1 MRRLRA
7 VAMLALVTL
16 ASAAACSTKKEDDGT
31 TPLATTEELPA
42 LAIGEDTPNLLLT
55 WIDEKGDMHVEL
67 KPADVPAEG
76 RSLVRVVVSDREEGT
91 KSLFYVVDLTKKRED
106 GTYAT
111 RTMTRRAWESEV
123 EKRRSAYLAKIA
135 PPPPQPSPT
144 GAPSA
149 AQGPKKADEPPVVA
163 SDLTVIVYG
172 ADWCKPCHQAEDYL
186 RSKGVRVVKKDVEAS
201 PEAALE
207 MRDKLDKAGQRG
219 GSIPVID
226 IRGQI
231 LVGFSTH
238 AVDRAL
244 AKASAGTAL

>member
-1 MRRLRA
+1 MNRLGL
-7 VAMLALVTL
+7 VTMIALVML
-16 ASAAACSTKKEDDGT
+16 QSAAACSSKKEDDGT
-31 TPLATTEELPA
+31 TPLTTTEELPA

-67 KPADVPAEG
+67 KAADVPAEG

-91 KSLFYVVDLTKKRED
+91 KNLFYVVDLTKKRDD
-106 GTYAT
+106 GTYAA

-135 PPPPQPSPT
+135 PPPPPSPT
-144 GAPSA
+144 GVPSA
-149 AQGPKKADEPPVVA
+149 TQGPKPTNEPPVVA

-201 PEAALE
+201 PEAARE
-207 MRDKLDKAGQRG
+207 MSDKLEKSGQRG

-231 LVGFSTH
+231 LVGFSTR

-244 AKASAGTAL
+244 AKASSGTAL

>member
-1 MRRLRA
+1 MKRA
-7 VAMLALVTL
+7 ALLAMIALVTL
-16 ASAAACSTKKEDDGT
+16 QSAAACSNKKEDDGT

-42 LAIGEDTPNLLLT
+42 LVIRDDTPNLLLT

-67 KPADVPAEG
+67 EPATVPAEG

-91 KSLFYVVDLTKKRED
+91 KGLFYVADLTKKRED
-106 GTYAT
+106 GTYAA
-111 RTMTRRAWESEV
+111 RTMTRRAWEAEV

-135 PPPPQPSPT
+135 PPPPPPSPSS
-144 GAPSA
+144 APSGTL
-149 AQGPKKADEPPVVA
+149 GPKPMQQPPVTS
-163 SDLTVIVYG
+163 SDLTVIIYG

-186 RSKGVRVVKKDVEAS
+186 RSKGVRVVKKDVEES
-201 PEAALE
+201 PEAAVE
-207 MRDKLDKAGQRG
+207 MRDKLEKSGQRG

-231 LVGFSTH
+231 LVGFSTR

-244 AKASAGTAL
+244 AKASSGTAL

>member
-1 MRRLRA
+1 MRRA
-7 VAMLALVTL
+7 AIVAMIALATL
-16 ASAAACSTKKEDDGT
+16 QSAAACSSKKEDDGT
-31 TPLATTEELPA
+31 TPLATKEELPA

-76 RSLVRVVVSDREEGT
+76 RSLVRVVVSDREDGT
-91 KSLFYVVDLTKKRED
+91 KGLFYVVDLTKKRDD
-106 GTYAT
+106 GTYAA

-135 PPPPQPSPT
+135 PPPPAPT
-144 GAPSA
+144 DAPSA
-149 AQGPKKADEPPVVA
+149 AQGPKQTPEPPVVA

-207 MRDKLDKAGQRG
+207 MRDKLDKSGQRG

-231 LVGFSTH
+231 LVGFSTR

-244 AKASAGTAL
+244 AKASSGTAL